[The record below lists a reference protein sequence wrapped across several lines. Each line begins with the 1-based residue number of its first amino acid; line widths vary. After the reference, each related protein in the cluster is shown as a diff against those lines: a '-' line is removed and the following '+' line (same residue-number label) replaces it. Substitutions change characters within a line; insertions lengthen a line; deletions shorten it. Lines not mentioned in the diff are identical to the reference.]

1 MTVIPHLIAG
11 KPLSGSG
18 GSPVF
23 NPATGEQSATVLSGG
38 AAEID
43 AAVAAAT
50 AALPGWA
57 MTTPARRAKVMFEIR
72 RLLEARKDVRITT
85 LDPPAEPKLETAI
98 ADAHA
103 VFLWLEPITEALLA
117 KAPKL
122 KMVSRY
128 GVGYD
133 TIDVEACTRHGVAV
147 GVANGSNDLS
157 VAEHALMLLLAVARN
172 TVAYDTRVRSGGWRG
187 PGAPIMG
194 ELANRT
200 VLVVGYGR
208 IGTRV
213 AKLCAAFGMKVM
225 VHDPAFPTPRIAAD
239 GHIPAPDL
247 RAALPRAD
255 VLTLHCPLLPTT
267 RNMINAETI
276 GLMKKGAWLIN
287 TARGPVVN
295 QQALCDA
302 LHSGHL
308 AAAGLDVIAQ
318 EPPDPSDPILKAPN
332 VTLAPHNAA
341 QPVECLAKMAER
353 SAQNILDVFD
363 GKADPGFYVNP
374 EVFRRNA

>member
-1 MTVIPHLIAG
+1 MYNVILCRGMHPAG
-11 KPLSGSG
+11 LS
-18 GSPVF
+18 
-23 NPATGEQSATVLSGG
+23 
-38 AAEID
+38 
-43 AAVAAAT
+43 
-50 AALPGWA
+50 
-57 MTTPARRAKVMFEIR
+57 
-72 RLLEARKDVRITT
+72 LLEARKDVRITT

-103 VFLWLEPITEALLA
+103 VFLWLEPITEPLLA

-267 RNMINAETI
+267 RDMINAETI

-341 QPVECLAKMAER
+341 QPVECLAKMAQR

>member
-1 MTVIPHLIAG
+1 MHHVLLCRHMHEAG
-11 KPLSGSG
+11 MSLLK
-18 GSPVF
+18 
-23 NPATGEQSATVLSGG
+23 
-38 AAEID
+38 
-43 AAVAAAT
+43 
-50 AALPGWA
+50 
-57 MTTPARRAKVMFEIR
+57 ARKDIR
-72 RLLEARKDVRITT
+72 LTLLEA
-85 LDPPAEPKLETAI
+85 PAEPKLETAI
-98 ADAHA
+98 ADAAA

-133 TIDVEACTRHGVAV
+133 TIDIAACTRHGVAV

-172 TVAYDTRVRSGGWRG
+172 TVVYDARVRSGGWRG

-194 ELANRT
+194 ELAGRT

-213 AKLCAAFGMKVM
+213 AKLCTAFGMTVM

-247 RAALPRAD
+247 RAALPKAD

-267 RNMINAETI
+267 RGMINAETI
-276 GLMKKGAWLIN
+276 GLMKDGAWLIN
-287 TARGPVVN
+287 TARGPIVD
-295 QQALCDA
+295 QHALVAA
-302 LHSGHL
+302 LKSGKL
-308 AAAGLDVIAQ
+308 AGAGLDVIEQ
-318 EPPDPSDPILKAPN
+318 EPPDPTDPILSAPN

-341 QPVECLAKMAER
+341 QAPECLAKMAAR
-353 SAQNILDVFD
+353 AAQNILDVFD